1 MPNNALNQNGTR
13 VSLVNYKLMNV
24 RPAGRIM
31 LSGLGL
37 LIILWPRLSTG
48 QTIDGEPIYHVLPK
62 DAIPAI
68 FYPVFVPAE
77 QAAKFMAPAEQVI
90 GVIGP
95 AGTAV
100 AYSTWYLDSHEI
112 VNDLVDG
119 LPLAVAW

>member
-48 QTIDGEPIYHVLPK
+48 QTIYGEPIYHVLPK

-68 FYPVFVPAE
+68 SHPEFVPAG
-77 QAAKFMAPAEQVI
+77 QGAMVMVPADQVN
-90 GVIGP
+90 GVGGP
-95 AGTAV
+95 AGTVV